1 MTDPLAPDRLTP
13 PTPGQLRRLLAAEK
27 LQPRRSLSQNFLTD
41 GATLDAIVDA
51 AELAAGDRVVEVG
64 PGLGVLTRRLLK
76 AGAAVVAVELD
87 PRLAEWLRRELG
99 AVDGFS
105 LVEADALTFDA
116 ASAFPGEPFKVVAN
130 IPYHITSPLL
140 HGFLEGERPPELVV
154 LLVQAEVA
162 ERIAAPPGQMSYL
175 SVFAQNVAEV
185 EIVTRVPAAA
195 FEPAPTVDSA
205 VLRLRR
211 RSAPVVPPGGRREPF
226 YRLVQAGFRQRRK
239 QLHNALSR
247 ELGADRQVLAD
258 GLCGLRGR
266 AGAAGADPHRGA
278 MGLPPRRAGAGA
290 GGRGVT
296 PLRLEAPAK
305 LNLSLAVTGR
315 RADGFHELDSEL
327 VLLELADRLLLL
339 PGCSGLRLEGEGS
352 ETLPLGTENLAW
364 RGLLAG
370 IGARARP
377 RVPHPGE
384 ADPGRRRAGRRLVRC
399 SRGLAPG
406 PPLRASVRHPGCRD
420 AGPAV
425 VDRGGRAVL
434 CRPGRGRTRDRH
446 RGACQPSAR
455 GDGGGPGRAGTPAR
469 SPSARP
475 PSSPSCS
482 RRSGVASP
490 SGDGTTCWRRRS
502 ACNPPSRTCMR
513 LMVAAGGA
521 PQLTGSGPTV
531 FAITDDPERAAAIT
545 ARLQRGGLR
554 ATHTRLRAEP
564 ASIEAIEEPEE

>member
-13 PTPGQLRRLLAAEK
+13 PTPGQLRRLLAAER

-41 GATLDAIVDA
+41 GATLDTIVDA

-87 PRLAEWLRRELG
+87 PRLAEWLGRELG

-211 RSAPVVPPGGRREPF
+211 RSTPVVPPGGQREPF

-247 ELGADRQVLAD
+247 ELGADRQVLAEAFAA
-258 GLCGLRGR
+258 CG
-266 AGAAGADPHRGA
+266 
-278 MGLPPRRAGAGA
+278 
-290 GGRGVT
+290 V
-296 PLRLEAPAK
+296 
-305 LNLSLAVTGR
+305 
-315 RADGFHELDSEL
+315 
-327 VLLELADRLLLL
+327 
-339 PGCSGLRLEGEGS
+339 
-352 ETLPLGTENLAW
+352 
-364 RGLLAG
+364 
-370 IGARARP
+370 
-377 RVPHPGE
+377 
-384 ADPGRRRAGRRLVRC
+384 
-399 SRGLAPG
+399 
-406 PPLRASVRHPGCRD
+406 
-420 AGPAV
+420 
-425 VDRGGRAVL
+425 
-434 CRPGRGRTRDRH
+434 
-446 RGACQPSAR
+446 
-455 GDGGGPGRAGTPAR
+455 
-469 SPSARP
+469 
-475 PSSPSCS
+475 
-482 RRSGVASP
+482 
-490 SGDGTTCWRRRS
+490 
-502 ACNPPSRTCMR
+502 
-513 LMVAAGGA
+513 
-521 PQLTGSGPTV
+521 
-531 FAITDDPERAAAIT
+531 
-545 ARLQRGGLR
+545 
-554 ATHTRLRAEP
+554 
-564 ASIEAIEEPEE
+564 EPEQRAQTLTLEQWACLLVELGPVLEDAA